1 MVTVKYFTVTHRHL
15 SPTPVL
21 LLCVLLSANAWL
33 SRKGALQEHV
43 GAKPLY
49 AIALLLH

>member
-21 LLCVLLSANAWL
+21 LLCVLLSVNAWL
-33 SRKGALQEHV
+33 SRKDALQEYV
-43 GAKPLY
+43 GVKPVY
-49 AIALLLH
+49 AIALLPN